1 MNRAREMEVA
11 AALNKAI
18 WLRESTDRL
27 TKDELAMHIKD
38 IARHEVFSSRQLSAI
53 VNGKIHH
60 STISKMIGKTDRTGG
75 NLNVGTLE
83 ILRNVLYSRANEW
96 TDYALIAEAVGMG
109 TSQGMVAK
117 LTGINQGTISKKI
130 RGIDNGVR

>member
-1 MNRAREMEVA
+1 MDRAREMEVA

-18 WLRESTDRL
+18 WLRESVERL
-27 TKDELAMHIKD
+27 TKDEVATHIKD

-53 VNGKIHH
+53 VNGIIHH
-60 STISKMIGKTDRTGG
+60 STVSKMIGKTNRTGG

-130 RGIDNGVR
+130 RKVSNENR